1 MKFYSV
7 IVVWALLAL
16 VGLMS
21 SCKEAKCHDED
32 EFYFVPDSLPYII
45 DPCDKGFEQGVS
57 AMFAGKVVDRF
68 IVAGGCNFP
77 DTPVAEGGKKHF
89 YDGIYALQLSDSTD
103 QQWVKVGRLPR
114 PLAYG
119 AYVEWHGRLVCI
131 GGQNSDG
138 ATSEAFILTGQDSIL
153 FTPLPSLPCTLDN
166 AYAALWGDV
175 VYVAGGN
182 ADGVP
187 SDALYALDL
196 SNSEKGWRLVA
207 TLPDGARVQPVLAAL
222 DGTIYLWG
230 GFSNKKGEEAFVHS
244 TGWKYDIASDRWTEI
259 AVPSLFL
266 GGGCTMTLDEGHILA
281 IGGVNADIF
290 QRAIRGEFPNP
301 EYLLHD
307 KQWYQFNR
315 GIHIYHIET
324 DTWSCIGECEQAAR
338 AGAGIIPLAD
348 GFVLV
353 QGEEK
358 PGIRTPM
365 MSHFKCLS
373 K

>member
-1 MKFYSV
+1 M
-7 IVVWALLAL
+7 LAFL
-16 VGLMS
+16 GITN
-21 SCKEAKCHDED
+21 SCNGTKSNTKDELS
-32 EFYFVPDSLPYII
+32 YISDSLPYII
-45 DPCDKGFEQGVS
+45 DDYDKGYELGVS
-57 AMFAGKVVDRF
+57 AMFAAKVADKL

-89 YDGIYALQLSDSTD
+89 YDGIYALNLNDDTD
-103 QQWVKVGRLPR
+103 QKWVKIGHLPK

-119 AYVEWHGRLVCI
+119 AYVQWHDSLVCI

-138 ATSEAFILTGQDSIL
+138 STSETFIISCKDSIS
-153 FTPLPSLPCTLDN
+153 FTSLPSLPCTLDN

-187 SDALYALDL
+187 SDAMYALDL
-196 SNSEKGWRLVA
+196 SDTVKGWKHLT
-207 TLPDGARVQPVLAAL
+207 TLPDGARVQPVITAL

-230 GFSNKKGEEAFVHS
+230 GFSNKKDEEAFVQT
-244 TGWKYDIASDRWTEI
+244 TGWKYDIAHDSWTEI
-259 AVPSLFL
+259 AVPSSFV
-266 GGGCTMTLDEGHILA
+266 GGGCAMTLDDEHILTV
-281 IGGVNADIF
+281 GGVNADIF

-301 EYLLHD
+301 EYLMHE
-307 KQWYQFNR
+307 KEWYQFNQ
-315 GIHIYHIET
+315 GIHIYNIKKN
-324 DTWSCIGECEQAAR
+324 TWNCIDEFEQAAR
-338 AGAGIIPLAD
+338 AGAGIIPLPD
-348 GFVLV
+348 GFVFI

-365 MSHFKCLS
+365 ITRFKRMRHLS